1 MAKRTNASKGRSAG
15 TYKNAGSAS
24 RSARTGRFV
33 SKTSHRHA
41 GSRQTVAE
49 SPSSKPSTSSN
60 GMKSVRSSAASKA
73 SFTIQSRQAI
83 VRDAKTLIAKMDK
96 NIERL
101 PKGI

>member
-49 SPSSKPSTSSN
+49 SPSSTSSN